1 MPTAN
6 PRLQITLEPET
17 YSVLKRLAA
26 VQRRPAAAIVR
37 EVLHGCTEMLG
48 EVASSM
54 EAIEAAQGA
63 LRDRLGKE
71 AVAGLSEAHE
81 ALEPLVS
88 GIMGHIT
95 AISDLVTEIA
105 EAGEDADEKADA
117 GSAPQRSEERKPAAV
132 FRPH

>member
-37 EVLHGCTEMLG
+37 EMLG